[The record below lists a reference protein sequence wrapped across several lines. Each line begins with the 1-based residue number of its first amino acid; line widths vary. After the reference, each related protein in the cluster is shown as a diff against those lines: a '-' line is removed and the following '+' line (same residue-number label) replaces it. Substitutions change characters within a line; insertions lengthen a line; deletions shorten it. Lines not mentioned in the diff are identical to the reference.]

1 MIAKSFTLQLTWF
14 VRTLRKINLN
24 AVSSRIERQ
33 MFEDLKVVLQRPLQ
47 SLGIVHCRKVV
58 VPDKSGSCSRRGCVT
73 CHQWL
78 LSGAERWKVF
88 LSNSEKCPFVTL
100 VRLNILNE
108 WVDNLQAGCFW
119 PTANGVCFRGGLCQG
134 HVVQT
139 SRAVDDWPKKRQQS
153 NGSLFKIKP
162 RSGSKA
168 PVLETRRDSWIV
180 ECPDCINC
188 LQSTFTRAR
197 ARAKNWDS
205 NTSS

>member
-1 MIAKSFTLQLTWF
+1 MRGLVRVFSQQAHIFSRWLQNHLYTLQLTWF

-24 AVSSRIERQ
+24 AVSSRIERE

-88 LSNSEKCPFVTL
+88 LSNSEKCPSVTL

-139 SRAVDDWPKKRQQS
+139 SREVDDWPKKRQQS
-153 NGSLFKIKP
+153 NVIDSPYGPSFRSNLDQAQKLLSLK
-162 RSGSKA
+162 
-168 PVLETRRDSWIV
+168 LEGTV
-180 ECPDCINC
+180 G
-188 LQSTFTRAR
+188 
-197 ARAKNWDS
+197 
-205 NTSS
+205 